1 MSYDIKK
8 IYTLVQLE
16 VEMTR
21 KDYVLIAEAIKV
33 EAQWGDNATAKGI
46 AEFLCTVLKT
56 DNSAFDKTKFLTAC
70 GF

>member
-8 IYTLVQLE
+8 IHILVQLE

-21 KDYVLIAEAIKV
+21 KDYVAIAEAIALTIESHDDV
-33 EAQWGDNATAKGI
+33 AVHAVADAI
-46 AEFLCTVLKT
+46 ADVFYA
-56 DNSAFDKTKFLTAC
+56 DNSRFNRGKFMEAC